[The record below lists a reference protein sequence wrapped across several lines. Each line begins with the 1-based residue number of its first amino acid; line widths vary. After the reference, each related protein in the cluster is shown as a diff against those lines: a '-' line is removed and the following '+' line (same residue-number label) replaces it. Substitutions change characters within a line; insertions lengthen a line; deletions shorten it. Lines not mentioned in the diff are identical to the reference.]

1 MHFVVRAAPLDATGL
16 LLVQGTEDSKT
27 VWVFDDA
34 PQQLPL
40 IYEAEH
46 HGPRVL
52 AAQLANHDY
61 LVLDRVLP
69 SNVVTQLATYVRELH
84 SSGGMQPGE
93 QYSATELGHRGDK
106 VCMKGSNSPECPA
119 LQRFVQAADQLYA
132 AVSAHVPELSDAPAP
147 HRSQPM
153 LAVYPGQRARY
164 PRHVDNPDGNGRIL
178 TCIVYLNATWRA
190 GDGGELRLAPE
201 RSKAHLDIPPVLN
214 RLVLFWSDARVPHE
228 VLPAHAERAACTIWF
243 IDAGRF
249 HDFQRGS
256 GRLKGSEGEP
266 AAEGTRAASAQHAGS
281 RAGSHPTTSPSPS
294 NAPSHTP
301 SHAGSPLIGAL
312 ESRGMAMKT
321 HLLGAESHAAL
332 RHSFVM
338 RLRQLQLLVDA
349 PTATVGWLPSDAGAG
364 AAEGAGCSVVR
375 GAESLLRS
383 LTQQLP
389 AGSSSELARLL
400 ARNETLEPRMMF
412 IQHTEGCPPTTLTMS
427 AEPVRL
433 HGLALVYCL
442 SIGAVGPSASARDN
456 RVALQLD
463 MDAEQPATSLAPS
476 TALIPLAPDAVAVLT
491 VRGRVRKLR
500 LTGALTALLLVSK

>member
-1 MHFVVRAAPLDATGL
+1 MDQECL
-16 LLVQGTEDSKT
+16 LHSWRIMTTLCWIVY
-27 VWVFDDA
+27 F
-34 PQQLPL
+34 
-40 IYEAEH
+40 
-46 HGPRVL
+46 R
-52 AAQLANHDY
+52 
-61 LVLDRVLP
+61 P
-69 SNVVTQLATYVRELH
+69 SVVTQLATYVRELH

-349 PTATVGWLPSDAGAG
+349 PHSHGRVAAVRCGGRRGRGCRLQRGAGGREPPSIAHSTASCGLIERAGALACTQRDAGAENDVYPAYG
-364 AAEGAGCSVVR
+364 R
-375 GAESLLRS
+375 
-383 LTQQLP
+383 LP
-389 AGSSSELARLL
+389 AYDADDERRA
-400 ARNETLEPRMMF
+400 
-412 IQHTEGCPPTTLTMS
+412 
-427 AEPVRL
+427 
-433 HGLALVYCL
+433 
-442 SIGAVGPSASARDN
+442 GPSARLGSCVLLEHRRGRTICKCKRQPG
-456 RVALQLD
+456 RVA
-463 MDAEQPATSLAPS
+463 A
-476 TALIPLAPDAVAVLT
+476 
-491 VRGRVRKLR
+491 GH
-500 LTGALTALLLVSK
+500 GC